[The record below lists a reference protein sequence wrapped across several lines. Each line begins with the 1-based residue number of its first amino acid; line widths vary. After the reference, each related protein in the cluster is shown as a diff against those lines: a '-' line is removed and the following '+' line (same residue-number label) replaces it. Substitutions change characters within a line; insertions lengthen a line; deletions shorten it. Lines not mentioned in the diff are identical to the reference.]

1 MDVVLFDL
9 DDTLYDQV
17 MPFEMAFSDVIGPVD
32 GPGVSE
38 LFHAY
43 KHHSEELFQASADG
57 TLAIERMRILRIQR
71 TCTDFGIVISSKT
84 AEAFQQAYTWNQYHA
99 ITLTPAIRALLT
111 WCADNV
117 RIGIVTNGPD
127 AHQRAK
133 AHALS
138 LEEWFSPERV
148 FVSEAL
154 GMAKPGAAIFR
165 HAAAALGATAGDC
178 VYVGDSP
185 TNDVA
190 GACSAGMPV
199 MWFDRRGNPLVAGA
213 RPTWT
218 VSREEEILPLLQ
230 TIRQGE

>member
-71 TCTDFGIVISSKT
+71 TCTDFGIFISSKT

-99 ITLTPAIRALLT
+99 ITLRRPSAR
-111 WCADNV
+111 
-117 RIGIVTNGPD
+117 
-127 AHQRAK
+127 
-133 AHALS
+133 
-138 LEEWFSPERV
+138 
-148 FVSEAL
+148 
-154 GMAKPGAAIFR
+154 
-165 HAAAALGATAGDC
+165 
-178 VYVGDSP
+178 
-185 TNDVA
+185 
-190 GACSAGMPV
+190 CS
-199 MWFDRRGNPLVAGA
+199 RGA
-213 RPTWT
+213 RTT
-218 VSREEEILPLLQ
+218 YASAS
-230 TIRQGE
+230 